1 MPKKLAVQIYT
12 VRDYLN
18 DTAEAEETLRKIYK
32 YGYRAIEMAGFVGNP
47 NLDWNSLIADS
58 GLECCSIHEQYPYLK
73 NETVSVAKKLR
84 GFNCGNVV
92 IAAPMETNFR
102 SQSDVMNLAKDL
114 NSLGRIYS
122 QEGIVLHYHNHSME
136 FSKMDH
142 ETCGYQYLVE
152 NTDPGLVKFQ
162 PDVYWF
168 QLGGVNP
175 AAWLR
180 KLKGRMPSVH
190 LKDYVVASS
199 SVNDLDKVPYC
210 TELGY
215 GVLPL
220 EEILFESSQS
230 GSEIFIMEV
239 HDNWIDNDPFKS
251 MEICADYCKSHINER
266 LE

>member
-18 DTAEAEETLRKIYK
+18 DAKQAEETLQKIYQ

-47 NLDWNSLIADS
+47 DLDWTSLIAGS
-58 GLECCSIHEQYPYLK
+58 GLECCSAHEQYPYIK
-73 NETVSVAKKLR
+73 KEYAAVVKKLR
-84 GFNCGNVV
+84 GFNCGNAVV
-92 IAAPMETNFR
+92 AAPLETDFC
-102 SQSDVMNLAKDL
+102 SQADVANLAADL
-114 NSLGRIYS
+114 NSLGRIYR
-122 QEGIVLHYHNHSME
+122 QEGITLHYHNHSME
-136 FSKMDH
+136 FSKISR

-175 AAWLR
+175 VMWLR
-180 KLKGRMPSVH
+180 RLKGRMPSVH
-190 LKDYVVASS
+190 LKDYVVATGG
-199 SVNDLDKVPYC
+199 VDGLDKVPLC
-210 TELGY
+210 TEPGN

-220 EEILFESSQS
+220 DEILSESLRS

-239 HDNWIDNDPFKS
+239 HENWIDHDPFKS
-251 MEICADYCKSHINER
+251 MELCAGYYRAHTGKWPE
-266 LE
+266 